1 MSTPR
6 YMTATEAP
14 LSATWWDIAFL
25 KSLYASNNAVQASV
39 QRDAIARQMKR
50 ELSQLPVAER

>member
-1 MSTPR
+1 
-6 YMTATEAP
+6 MTATEAP